1 MAKKIDFT
9 KFKKPTQSYLKKEE
23 IVESNPKK
31 TERVSE
37 KKELKA
43 KNKIDKKGRPLT
55 GTEPLNCVISVN
67 FTESEVRMIKN
78 QAGMVPITKYLRS
91 FLQNAK
97 VI

>member
-23 IVESNPKK
+23 VVESNPKK
-31 TERVSE
+31 IERVSE

-78 QAGMVPITKYLRS
+78 QAGMIPITKYLRS

>member
-9 KFKKPTQSYLKKEE
+9 KFKKPTQSYLRKEE
-23 IVESNPKK
+23 AVESNPKK

-67 FTESEVRMIKN
+67 FTESEVRMIKV
-78 QAGMVPITKYLRS
+78 QAGMIPITKYLRS

>member
-23 IVESNPKK
+23 VVESNPKK

-78 QAGMVPITKYLRS
+78 QAGMIPITKYLRS

>member
-23 IVESNPKK
+23 VVGSNPKK

-67 FTESEVRMIKN
+67 FTESEVRMIKV
-78 QAGMVPITKYLRS
+78 QAGMIPITKYLRS

>member
-1 MAKKIDFT
+1 MAKKRDFT
-9 KFKKPTQSYLKKEE
+9 KFKKPTQSYLRKEE
-23 IVESNPKK
+23 VVESNPKK

-67 FTESEVRMIKN
+67 FTESEVRMIKV
-78 QAGMVPITKYLRS
+78 QAGMIPITKYLRS

>member
-23 IVESNPKK
+23 VVESNPKK

-67 FTESEVRMIKN
+67 FTESEVRMIKD
-78 QAGMVPITKYLRS
+78 QAGMIPITKYLRS

>member
-23 IVESNPKK
+23 VVESNPKK

>member
-23 IVESNPKK
+23 VVESNPKK

-37 KKELKA
+37 KKELKV

-67 FTESEVRMIKN
+67 FTESEVRMIKD
-78 QAGMVPITKYLRS
+78 QAGMIPITKYLRS

>member
-23 IVESNPKK
+23 VVESSPKK

-67 FTESEVRMIKN
+67 FTESEVRMIKV
-78 QAGMVPITKYLRS
+78 QAGMIPITKYLRS

>member
-23 IVESNPKK
+23 VVEQNQKK
-31 TERVSE
+31 SEQISE
-37 KKELKA
+37 KKDSKA

-67 FTESEVRMIKN
+67 FTESEVRLIKDK
-78 QAGMVPITKYLRS
+78 AGMIPITKYLRS